1 MAAARELRRR
11 HAGDERYRWAVYEPI
26 HTKIDSASAGIVG
39 EDSRGSGHSQSK
51 LGAIVVIGY
60 GNFHRIC
67 PGATDRT
74 DARQHPRSGDL
85 SLAHAAQNVDDLR
98 VAAGIIVAQSGIDG
112 AIALIIRFQHLLRCL
127 KNGFSLSK

>member
-39 EDSRGSGHSQSK
+39 EDSRASGHSQSK

-85 SLAHAAQNVDDLR
+85 SLA
-98 VAAGIIVAQSGIDG
+98 GIDG
-112 AIALIIRFQHLLRCL
+112 AIALIIRFQHLLRRL

>member
-1 MAAARELRRR
+1 
-11 HAGDERYRWAVYEPI
+11 VYEPI

-112 AIALIIRFQHLLRCL
+112 AIALIIRLQHLLRRL